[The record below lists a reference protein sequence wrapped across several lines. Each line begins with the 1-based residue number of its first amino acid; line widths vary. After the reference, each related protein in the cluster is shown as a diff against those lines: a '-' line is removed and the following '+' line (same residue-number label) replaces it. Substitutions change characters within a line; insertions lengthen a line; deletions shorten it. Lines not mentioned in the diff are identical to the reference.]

1 MATDL
6 NMEVMLKEINIF
18 TEHAV
23 VVPLQNNSLV
33 ADTTISLPCRKLKD
47 ISIKTK
53 GAVMR
58 QNLHSSSLYVNSRH
72 DGVHILLYARDWE
85 DASIIREP
93 RSPTLP
99 QSRQQHS
106 PHTLFTPSSSTYDED
121 FPSLEQNTTPTK
133 THSKQHKRTV
143 FRQPDVPSPPK
154 VKRRKDVQS
163 RHHVDPKKCVAT
175 NRNGRIVVNLQES
188 KMKNKVDKPPA
199 FDRDSHH
206 FEQGNVHSENRP
218 PNDAEEATPHKR
230 KTSSEKCQNNV
241 CKAMQEV
248 KVERDSEQENPPNT
262 EKDDPYQRRKKHLE
276 KSQNIVGEPVLGEK
290 DHDFEEKNPAN
301 VEGDIL
307 HGISKNASGKSQNI
321 VGQPM
326 PEEKA
331 GHDSQQENPPNA
343 EEDSPH
349 VKLEKTFEE
358 SQINVDESVQ
368 GQKTEYHF
376 EEANLQHAE
385 EGETAQQKNEES
397 CGRSEN
403 CVGEPIPGKKADHNS
418 EQGKS
423 QNIVGQPMPE
433 EKAGHDS
440 QQENPPNAEE
450 DSPHVKLEITFE
462 ESQINVD
469 ESVQGQKTDHH
480 FEEANLQHVEE
491 GETAQQ
497 KYEENRG
504 RSENCV
510 GEPIPGKK
518 ADHNSEQGKSQN
530 IVGQPMPEEKAGHD
544 SHQENPPN
552 AEEDSPHVKL
562 EITFEESQIN
572 VDESVQGQKT
582 DHHFEEA
589 TLQHVE
595 EGETA
600 QQKNEENCGRSEN
613 CVGEPIPGKKA
624 DHNSEQGKSQN
635 IVGQPMPEEKAGHD
649 SQQENPPNAEED
661 SPHIKLEITF
671 EESQINVDESVQGQ
685 KTEYHFEEATLQHV
699 EEGETA
705 QQKNEENCGR
715 SENCVGETIPGKK
728 ADHNS
733 EQGKS
738 QNIVG
743 QPMPE
748 EKAGHDSQQENP
760 PNAEEDSPHVK
771 LEKTFEESQI
781 NVDESVQGQK
791 TDHHFEEATLQHVEE
806 GETAQQKN
814 EENCGRSENCVGELI
829 PGKKADR
836 NSEQG
841 NPLNVKKGDT
851 QQRCKST
858 LVTNIDEIVEMK
870 FLDFLGHRV
879 ATAHVFGEQYISC
892 DIFRIY
898 VNIPKRGYTLID
910 EILSEYYRGEHPA
923 FLLQGR
929 KRAWVLKDALMTV
942 LRQSKS
948 RRNKKRR
955 ALLLH
960 ELMDMESKQEQS
972 HDLNY
977 KEDSN
982 SVQCAKA
989 SESQEHT
996 KRIEEQDLTFDSDVM
1011 EYFSLF
1017 GKKVPCDLQAESV
1030 WLKVSAIF
1038 QYVGFTPHIKKR
1050 GWKFVDGCLKANG
1063 IDSQSVFDNPKKRS
1077 RTTFPA
1083 LEILLQKFRVGDK
1096 QRKIQVLTE
1105 LRAERDRLLATFLKT
1120 LHLQKCD
1127 ISEKNK

>member
-58 QNLHSSSLYVNSRH
+58 QKNLHSSSLYVNNRH

-106 PHTLFTPSSSTYDED
+106 PHTLFTPSSSTYHED
-121 FPSLEQNTTPTK
+121 FPSVEQNTTPTK

-154 VKRRKDVQS
+154 VKRRKDVRS
-163 RHHVDPKKCVAT
+163 RHHVDPQKCVTT

-218 PNDAEEATPHKR
+218 PNDAEEDTPHKR

-262 EKDDPYQRRKKHLE
+262 EKDDPYQRSKKTLE

-343 EEDSPH
+343 QEDSPH

-376 EEANLQHAE
+376 VTLQHVE
-385 EGETAQQKNEES
+385 EGETAQQKNEE
-397 CGRSEN
+397 N
-403 CVGEPIPGKKADHNS
+403 CVGESIPGKKADHNS

-440 QQENPPNAEE
+440 QQENPPNAQ
-450 DSPHVKLEITFE
+450 DYSPHVKLEKTFE

-469 ESVQGQKTDHH
+469 ESFQGQKTEYH
-480 FEEANLQHVEE
+480 FVTLQHVEE

-497 KYEENRG
+497 KNE
-504 RSENCV
+504 ENCV
-510 GEPIPGKK
+510 GESIPGKK

-544 SHQENPPN
+544 SQQENPPN
-552 AEEDSPHVKL
+552 AQDYSPHVKL
-562 EITFEESQIN
+562 EKTFEESQIN

-582 DHHFEEA
+582 EYHFVTLQHVEEGETAQQKNEENCVGESIPGKKADHNSEQGKSQNIVGQPMPEEKAGHDSQQENPSNAEEDSPHVKLEKTFEESQINVDESVQGQKTEYHFV

-649 SQQENPPNAEED
+649 SQQENPPNA
-661 SPHIKLEITF
+661 
-671 EESQINVDESVQGQ
+671 Q
-685 KTEYHFEEATLQHV
+685 
-699 EEGETA
+699 
-705 QQKNEENCGR
+705 
-715 SENCVGETIPGKK
+715 
-728 ADHNS
+728 
-733 EQGKS
+733 
-738 QNIVG
+738 
-743 QPMPE
+743 
-748 EKAGHDSQQENP
+748 
-760 PNAEEDSPHVK
+760 EDSPHVK

-791 TDHHFEEATLQHVEE
+791 TDHHFEEANLQHVEE

-814 EENCGRSENCVGELI
+814 EENCVGEPI

-858 LVTNIDEIVEMK
+858 LVTKIDEIVEMK

-892 DIFRIY
+892 DIFRTANFEIR
-898 VNIPKRGYTLID
+898 KRGYTLID
-910 EILSEYYRGEHPA
+910 EILSEYYCGEHPA

-948 RRNKKRR
+948 RGNKKRR

-960 ELMDMESKQEQS
+960 ELMDMESNQEQS
-972 HDLNY
+972 HDLDY

-996 KRIEEQDLTFDSDVM
+996 KRIEEEDLTFDSDVM
-1011 EYFSLF
+1011 KYFSLF
-1017 GKKVPCDLQAESV
+1017 GKKVPCYLQAESV
-1030 WLKVSAIF
+1030 WLEMSAIF
-1038 QYVGFTPHIKKR
+1038 QYVGFMPHIKKR
-1050 GWKFVDGCLKANG
+1050 GWKFVNECLKANG

-1083 LEILLQKFRVGDK
+1083 LEILLEKFRVGDK

-1105 LRAERDRLLATFLKT
+1105 LRAERDRLLATVLKT